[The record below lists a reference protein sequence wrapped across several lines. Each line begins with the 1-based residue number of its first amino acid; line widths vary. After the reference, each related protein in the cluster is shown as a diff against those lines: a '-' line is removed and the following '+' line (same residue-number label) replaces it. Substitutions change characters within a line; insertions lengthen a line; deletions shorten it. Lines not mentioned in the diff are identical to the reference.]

1 MSRVKSST
9 LKHPTKA
16 GHKRV
21 NYIIDHTVYEAF
33 KRKAEGEGKL
43 MSFVV
48 QQGIKNYL
56 KNE

>member
-1 MSRVKSST
+1 MSRVKTST

-21 NYIIDHTVYEAF
+21 NYIISGTVYEAF
-33 KRKAEGEGKL
+33 KRKAESEGKL

-48 QQGIKNYL
+48 EQGIKNYL

>member
-1 MSRVKSST
+1 MSRTKSSA

-21 NYIIDHTVYEAF
+21 NYIIDQTVYESF
-33 KRKAEGEGKL
+33 KRKAESEGKL

>member
-1 MSRVKSST
+1 MSRTKSST

-21 NYIIDHTVYEAF
+21 NYIIDQTVYESF
-33 KRKAEGEGKL
+33 KRKAESEGKL

-56 KNE
+56 NNE